1 MGKSKLSFKRSI
13 TDKLNI
19 EGVLSND
26 GILITYKDEN
36 GFEQDVAVADLL
48 TSFKDQHIK
57 FSVQLKTDEDLELAA
72 SDEESDEESDDE

>member
-1 MGKSKLSFKRSI
+1 MAKSKLSYKRSI

-26 GILITYKDEN
+26 GILITYEDEN

-48 TSFKDQHIK
+48 TAFKNQRIK

-72 SDEESDEESDDE
+72 SDDE

>member
-26 GILITYKDEN
+26 GILITYEDEN

-48 TSFKDQHIK
+48 TAFKNQRIK

-72 SDEESDEESDDE
+72 SDDE

>member
-1 MGKSKLSFKRSI
+1 MAKSKLSYKRSI

-26 GILITYKDEN
+26 GILITYEDEN

-48 TSFKDQHIK
+48 TVFKNQRIK
-57 FSVQLKTDEDLELAA
+57 FSVQLKTDEDLELAT
-72 SDEESDEESDDE
+72 SDDEESDDE

>member
-26 GILITYKDEN
+26 GILITYEDEN

-48 TSFKDQHIK
+48 TAFKNQRIK
-57 FSVQLKTDEDLELAA
+57 FSVQIKTDEDLELAA
-72 SDEESDEESDDE
+72 SDDE

>member
-1 MGKSKLSFKRSI
+1 MAKSKLSYKRSI

-26 GILITYKDEN
+26 GTLITYEDEN

-48 TSFKDQHIK
+48 TAFKNQRIK
-57 FSVQLKTDEDLELAA
+57 FSVQLKTDEDLELAT
-72 SDEESDEESDDE
+72 SDDEESDDE

>member
-26 GILITYKDEN
+26 GIHITYEDEN

-48 TSFKDQHIK
+48 TAFEDQHIK

-72 SDEESDEESDDE
+72 SDEESDDE

>member
-19 EGVLSND
+19 EGILSND
-26 GILITYKDEN
+26 GILITYEDEN

-48 TSFKDQHIK
+48 TAFKNQRIK

-72 SDEESDEESDDE
+72 SDDE

>member
-1 MGKSKLSFKRSI
+1 MAKSKLSYKRSI

-26 GILITYKDEN
+26 GIHITYEDEN

-48 TSFKDQHIK
+48 TAFKDQRIK

-72 SDEESDEESDDE
+72 SDEESDDE

>member
-1 MGKSKLSFKRSI
+1 MAKSKLSYKRSI

-26 GILITYKDEN
+26 GILITYEDEN

-48 TSFKDQHIK
+48 TAFKNQRIK
-57 FSVQLKTDEDLELAA
+57 FSVQLKTDEDLELST
-72 SDEESDEESDDE
+72 SDDEESDDE

>member
-26 GILITYKDEN
+26 GILITYEDEN
-36 GFEQDVAVADLL
+36 GFEQDVADLL
-48 TSFKDQHIK
+48 TAFKNQRIK

-72 SDEESDEESDDE
+72 SDDE

>member
-26 GILITYKDEN
+26 GILITYEDEN

-48 TSFKDQHIK
+48 TAFKNQRIK

-72 SDEESDEESDDE
+72 SDDDE

>member
-19 EGVLSND
+19 EDVLSND
-26 GILITYKDEN
+26 GILITYEDED

-48 TSFKDQHIK
+48 TAFKNQRIK

-72 SDEESDEESDDE
+72 SDDE

>member
-1 MGKSKLSFKRSI
+1 MAKSKLSYKRSI

-26 GILITYKDEN
+26 GILITYEDEN

-48 TSFKDQHIK
+48 TAFKNQRIK
-57 FSVQLKTDEDLELAA
+57 FSVQLKTDEDLELAT
-72 SDEESDEESDDE
+72 SDDEESDDE

>member
-26 GILITYKDEN
+26 GILITYEDEN

-48 TSFKDQHIK
+48 TAFKNQRIK
-57 FSVQLKTDEDLELAA
+57 FSVQLKTDKDLELAA
-72 SDEESDEESDDE
+72 SDDE

>member
-19 EGVLSND
+19 EDVLSND
-26 GILITYKDEN
+26 GILITYEDEN

-48 TSFKDQHIK
+48 TAFKNQRIK

-72 SDEESDEESDDE
+72 SDDE

>member
-1 MGKSKLSFKRSI
+1 MAKSKLSYKRSI

-26 GILITYKDEN
+26 GIHITYEDEN

-48 TSFKDQHIK
+48 TAFKDQRIK
-57 FSVQLKTDEDLELAA
+57 FSVQLKTDEDLELA
-72 SDEESDEESDDE
+72 SSDEESDDE

>member
-1 MGKSKLSFKRSI
+1 MEKSKLSFKRSI

-26 GILITYKDEN
+26 GILITYEDEN

-48 TSFKDQHIK
+48 TAFKNQRIK

-72 SDEESDEESDDE
+72 SDDE

>member
-26 GILITYKDEN
+26 GIHITYEDEN
-36 GFEQDVAVADLL
+36 GLNRML
-48 TSFKDQHIK
+48 
-57 FSVQLKTDEDLELAA
+57 QLQIC
-72 SDEESDEESDDE
+72 

>member
-26 GILITYKDEN
+26 GILITYEDEN

-48 TSFKDQHIK
+48 TAFKNQRIK
-57 FSVQLKTDEDLELAA
+57 FSVQFKD
-72 SDEESDEESDDE
+72 

>member
-1 MGKSKLSFKRSI
+1 MAKSKLSYKRSI

-26 GILITYKDEN
+26 GILITYEDEN

-48 TSFKDQHIK
+48 TAFKDQRIK
-57 FSVQLKTDEDLELAA
+57 FSVQLKTDEDLELVA
-72 SDEESDEESDDE
+72 SDDEESDDE